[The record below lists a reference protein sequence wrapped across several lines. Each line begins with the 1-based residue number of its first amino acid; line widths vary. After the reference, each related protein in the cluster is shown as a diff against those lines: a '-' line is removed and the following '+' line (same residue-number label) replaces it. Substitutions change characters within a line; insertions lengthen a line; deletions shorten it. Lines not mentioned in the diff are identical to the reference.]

1 MEQRF
6 IGMKDLAVYLGVS
19 PYTIRAWVYRDKIPC
34 KRTGRAIQFDMRQIE
49 KILAKEDMPARVA
62 LMPGTHRYSQHFV

>member
-19 PYTIRAWVYRDKIPC
+19 KYTIRAWVYRDKIPC
-34 KRTGRAIQFDMRQIE
+34 VRIGRAIRFDMRQIE
-49 KILAKEDMPARVA
+49 KILAKEEA
-62 LMPGTHRYSQHFV
+62 LAQVQHFV

>member
-19 PYTIRAWVYRDKIPC
+19 RYTIRAWVYRDKIPC
-34 KRTGRAIQFDMRQIE
+34 KRIGRAIQFDMRQIE
-49 KILAKEDMPARVA
+49 KIFAKEDLLAHGA
-62 LMPGTHRYSQHFV
+62 LIPSTYRYSQHFV

>member
-19 PYTIRAWVYRDKIPC
+19 RYTIRAWVYRDKIPC
-34 KRTGRAIQFDMRQIE
+34 KRIGRAIRFDMRQIE
-49 KILAKEDMPARVA
+49 NILDKKDSLAHV
-62 LMPGTHRYSQHFV
+62 QHFV

>member
-19 PYTIRAWVYRDKIPC
+19 RYTIRAWVYRDKIPC
-34 KRTGRAIQFDMRQIE
+34 KRIGRAIRFDMRQIE
-49 KILAKEDMPARVA
+49 KILTKEDA
-62 LMPGTHRYSQHFV
+62 LAQVQHFV